1 MAFVVS
7 NEGEAFLA
15 ANMVAKTNNGGWKL
29 KLFTSNTT
37 PSQTDTVATY
47 TEMGAVQGYTPKTLA
62 GASWNVAVA
71 GTGTGTST
79 TNEASIDYPQQTFTA
94 DGTGGAQNVYGYFIT
109 DSAGTT
115 LIGAERAPAP
125 PQPFTTAGDVI
136 KITPKL
142 FVGSQN

>member
-15 ANMVAKTNNGGWKL
+15 ANLVAKTSNANWKL
-29 KLFTSNTT
+29 KLFTNNVT
-37 PSQTDTVATY
+37 PGETDTVATY
-47 TEMGAVQGYTPKTLA
+47 TEMGAVQGYTAKTLA
-62 GASWNVAVA
+62 GASWNAAVA
-71 GTGTGTST
+71 GTGTGTSDS
-79 TNEASIDYPQQTFTA
+79 NRASIDYPQQTFTA

-115 LIGAERAPAP
+115 LIGAERAPTP
-125 PQPFTTAGDVI
+125 PQAFTTAGDLI

-142 FVGSQN
+142 KLGTM